1 MKLLTLFAAM
11 LFALGCAEEH
21 DHDHDHGEEGH
32 EEEHGHDDHGDRHE
46 LGESVLGAFTVKV
59 ARLGDI
65 TAGEEGVLDVEVSG
79 GTPAAVRAW
88 VGVESGKGSMKTK
101 LDGDHGYH
109 GHIEVPATLPEGS
122 AVWIEVEDADGKK
135 VSGSFKLE

>member
-1 MKLLTLFAAM
+1 MRYLTLLAAM

-21 DHDHDHGEEGH
+21 DHDHDHGKEHDH
-32 EEEHGHDDHGDRHE
+32 EEEHDDHGERHE
-46 LGESVLGAFTVKV
+46 MGESVLGAFTVKV

-65 TAGEEGVLDVEVSG
+65 EAGHEGVLDVEVSG

-88 VGVESGKGSMKTK
+88 VGVESGKGSMKAK

-109 GHIEVPATLPEGS
+109 GHIEVPETLPEGS

-135 VSGSFKLE
+135 ERGSFKLE